1 VTKATLQKN
10 RPLPYKEK
18 DIVKL
23 YFSIGEVAEMFKVA
37 PSLIRFWQTE
47 FDIINPKKNRKGNRQ
62 FTKDDIENL
71 KIVYH
76 LVKEKGYTLQGA
88 KEIIKTGKV
97 KAMNN
102 LDMIK
107 SLEKVKSFL
116 IELKKNLS

>member
-1 VTKATLQKN
+1 
-10 RPLPYKEK
+10 LPYKEK
-18 DIVKL
+18 DIEKL
-23 YFSIGEVAEMFKVA
+23 YFSIGEVADMFKVA

-88 KEIIKTGKV
+88 KEIIKTGKA

-102 LDMIK
+102 LEMIK
-107 SLEKVKSFL
+107 SLEKVKNFL
-116 IELKKNLS
+116 IELKKNIS